1 MWPWSTPFIG
11 IDRGNLVDNGF
22 FPYVYV
28 YHSSL
33 ICQTRHH
40 FFNLENQD
48 RLGWVTHGFSPSTHP
63 NLISCPMVGQP
74 FYHMPSHYMKWSD
87 ALAGNSHHDGPQLC
101 LFIWKIIWYRT
112 MRRPVF
118 LKDHF
123 LENQGKVWSNMPKWF
138 AVWRIDLQP
147 HPSMPQFTDWVMSG
161 WPSDFPAMEPENY
174 N

>member
-1 MWPWSTPFIG
+1 
-11 IDRGNLVDNGF
+11 
-22 FPYVYV
+22 
-28 YHSSL
+28 
-33 ICQTRHH
+33 
-40 FFNLENQD
+40 
-48 RLGWVTHGFSPSTHP
+48 
-63 NLISCPMVGQP
+63 
-74 FYHMPSHYMKWSD
+74 
-87 ALAGNSHHDGPQLC
+87 
-101 LFIWKIIWYRT
+101 

-147 HPSMPQFTDWVMSG
+147 HPSMPQFTDCVTSG